1 MVASR
6 WPYRLPLA
14 ASVRLST
21 SASVRY
27 SRVRNSALGLRTG
40 IATVRFSVTG
50 ATSFRCDLA
59 MVSRAPAVSTVRIIS
74 ILRTVAS
81 ANFCALDAGCSPQ
94 HLKRYLAEFDFR
106 YNERM
111 ALGVSD
117 ESRTTKSLR
126 VIVGK
131 RLTDRDS

>member
-40 IATVRFSVTG
+40 MATVRFSVTG

-59 MVSRAPAVSTVRIIS
+59 TVFRAPLASTVRIINV
-74 ILRTVAS
+74 LRTVS
-81 ANFCALDAGCSPQ
+81 AHLAGQTRRGPLE
-94 HLKRYLAEFDFR
+94 HDPRFRINGTNRPKREILLLAFGSFD
-106 YNERM
+106 
-111 ALGVSD
+111 
-117 ESRTTKSLR
+117 
-126 VIVGK
+126 
-131 RLTDRDS
+131 